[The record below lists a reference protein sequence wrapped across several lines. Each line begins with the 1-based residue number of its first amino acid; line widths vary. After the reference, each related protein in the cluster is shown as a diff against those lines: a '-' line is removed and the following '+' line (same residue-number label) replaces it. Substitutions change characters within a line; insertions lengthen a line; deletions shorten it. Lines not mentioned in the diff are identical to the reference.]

1 MSQYDLSESESKQSS
16 GGCSSI
22 TIFIASAVVV
32 LLFVGFIQLTSNRSS
47 SPPRIEFRHVRYEV
61 RTVIPDDREYRF
73 MDLTYTN
80 QTGNIAQEK
89 GRIPWFYEFTA
100 LPGHFLSLSPEKGSD
115 TIGFECAI
123 TIDGVEREQ
132 AESWGAYKI
141 ASCSG
146 SAR

>member
-1 MSQYDLSESESKQSS
+1 
-16 GGCSSI
+16 
-22 TIFIASAVVV
+22 
-32 LLFVGFIQLTSNRSS
+32 LLFVGFIQLTSNRAS
-47 SPPRIEFRHVRYEV
+47 SPPKIEFKHVRYEV

-89 GRIPWFYEFTA
+89 GRIPWVYEFDA
-100 LPGHFLSLSPEKGSD
+100 LPGQFVSISAQNGSD

>member
-1 MSQYDLSESESKQSS
+1 MSQYDLSESKPKRT
-16 GGCSSI
+16 GGCSPI
-22 TIFIASAVVV
+22 AIFFAASLVVAS
-32 LLFVGFIQLTSNRSS
+32 LFIGFIQLTSNQTRLS
-47 SPPRIEFRHVRYEV
+47 PRIEFKHVRYEV
-61 RTVIPDDREYRF
+61 RTVLPDDREYRF

-80 QTGNIAQEK
+80 QTGNVAQEK
-89 GRIPWFYEFTA
+89 GRIPWVYEFDA
-100 LPGHFLSLSPEKGSD
+100 LPGQFASISAQNGSD